1 MKILFCSDPLDSKVI
16 DQEYEQEYKCARTL
30 GMDVHMISL
39 ESVLDGELSKAVKR
53 IPTFETPER
62 FIYRGWMLK
71 PNDYEKL
78 YYALKQKNAV
88 LINSPTE
95 YRNGHYFPYSYE
107 AIKTATPQSIWLE
120 IEEISNGYDVLFEKM
135 RIFKNKPVM
144 VKDYVKSR
152 KHEWEEACY
161 IPDASDHQRAQTVL
175 RNFIDR
181 QGSELN
187 GGIVIREFIQLE
199 QLANHPKSGMPLSN
213 EYRLFFLHHKLI
225 QCTGYWDEVVYRQEI
240 PKLDSFID
248 IAKGVVSQFFTM
260 DIAKTAGREW
270 TVIEIGDGQVSGLPS
285 HADLEQFYKSIMELE
300 VNSER

>member
-1 MKILFCSDPLDSKVI
+1 MKILFCSDPLNNKAVDM
-16 DQEYEQEYKCARTL
+16 EYEQEYKCARKL
-30 GMDVHMISL
+30 GMDVHLISL
-39 ESVLDGELSKAVKR
+39 ESLLDGELTTAVKR
-53 IPTFETPER
+53 VPAFEAPER

-71 PNDYEKL
+71 PHDYEQL
-78 YYALKQKNAV
+78 YHTLERKNVV
-88 LINSPTE
+88 LINSPAE

-107 AIKTATPQSIWLE
+107 AIKQATPQSIWLE
-120 IEEISNGYDVLFEKM
+120 MKELSNGFDILFEKM
-135 RIFKNKPVM
+135 RIFENKPVI

-161 IPDASDHQRAQTVL
+161 IPDASDKHRVLKVL

-199 QLANHPKSGMPLSN
+199 QLTRHPKSGMPLSN

-225 QCTGYWDEVVYRQEI
+225 ACTEYWDEAVYQQGI
-240 PKLDSFID
+240 TDLDSFTEL
-248 IAKGVVSQFFTM
+248 AKGVASPFFTM
-260 DIAKTAGREW
+260 DIAKTASGEW

-285 HADLEQFYKSIMELE
+285 HTDMEHFYKSIL
-300 VNSER
+300 